1 MLLQSKYYQLRRNCH
16 LIRTGASGISWAK
29 ARFACKYCCQ
39 HAAQAHECCVDHQQS
54 GMTEEAAS
62 PEFFSATYLGLAACL
77 HVHRTGN
84 AASLGSTPSH
94 RIL

>member
-1 MLLQSKYYQLRRNCH
+1 
-16 LIRTGASGISWAK
+16 
-29 ARFACKYCCQ
+29 
-39 HAAQAHECCVDHQQS
+39 
-54 GMTEEAAS
+54 MTEAAAS